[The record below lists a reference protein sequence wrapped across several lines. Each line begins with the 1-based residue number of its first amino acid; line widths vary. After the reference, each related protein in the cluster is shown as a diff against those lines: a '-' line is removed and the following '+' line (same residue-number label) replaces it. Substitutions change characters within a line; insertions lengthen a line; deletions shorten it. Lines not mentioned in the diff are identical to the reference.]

1 MRLDYIRSFINVV
14 NCKSFSVAAKK
25 AFVSQPTIS
34 THIKQL
40 ESELGVQLLVR
51 STKDVILSEEGVLF
65 YPYAVRLLE
74 TEYEALAHLNKTEEK
89 VKGTVTIAASSVPG
103 NYILPRI
110 LKQTRLKYSE
120 IDYRMLEGD
129 SSQVIQSVL
138 RFEANLGI
146 GSIRTN
152 HEKCMCMPLL
162 KDQIVLATPN
172 TEEYRSLNGVFPLDK
187 LKKETFVVR
196 ESGSGTKIAYE
207 SIEKALNL
215 HAKPLKIAMQAESS
229 DLVRRSVEEGMGV
242 AFVSSLAIQ
251 DSIEQ
256 GKILKFEFANINT
269 ERQIYLMYHKDRIMT
284 LPVTSV
290 IKSIR
295 QQCQKI
301 SG

>member
-1 MRLDYIRSFINVV
+1 M
-14 NCKSFSVAAKK
+14 
-25 AFVSQPTIS
+25 
-34 THIKQL
+34 
-40 ESELGVQLLVR
+40 
-51 STKDVILSEEGVLF
+51 ILSEEGVLF

-74 TEYEALAHLNKTEEK
+74 TENEALAHLNKTEAK

-110 LKQTRLKYSE
+110 LKQTRLKYPE

-138 RFEANLGI
+138 RFEADLGI

-187 LKKETFVVR
+187 LKKETFVIR

-229 DLVRRSVEEGMGV
+229 DLVRRSVEEGMGI

-251 DSIEQ
+251 DSLAL
-256 GKILKFEFANINT
+256 GKLLKFEFPNVNT
-269 ERQIYLMYHKDRIMT
+269 ERQIYLLYHKDRIMT
-284 LPVTSV
+284 LPITSA
-290 IKSIR
+290 IKTIR

>member
-40 ESELGVQLLVR
+40 EAELGVQLLVR

-74 TEYEALAHLNKTEEK
+74 TENEALAHLNKTEAK

-103 NYILPRI
+103 NYILPGI
-110 LKQTRLKYSE
+110 LKQTRLKYPE

-138 RFEANLGI
+138 RFEADLGI

-187 LKKETFVVR
+187 LKK
-196 ESGSGTKIAYE
+196 
-207 SIEKALNL
+207 ALNL

-251 DSIEQ
+251 DSLAL
-256 GKILKFEFANINT
+256 GKLLKFEFPNVNT
-269 ERQIYLMYHKDRIMT
+269 ERQIYLLYHKDRIMT
-284 LPVTSV
+284 LPITSA